1 MTKSPLPPITDALT
15 PRPAKRPNLRD
26 LKAPQIVEDSSVSE
40 NSRALGTK
48 WGAQTSLDEPDPA
61 MTSLRMVILE
71 YVDRQLSLKAAE
83 AKVTKQYL
91 VLKAL
96 SEAGYEVRE
105 ADLIEDKRKRRR
117 R

>member
-1 MTKSPLPPITDALT
+1 MTKTPLPPITDALMA
-15 PRPAKRPNLRD
+15 RPAKRPNLRD
-26 LKAPQIVEDSSVSE
+26 LKAPQSVEDRNVSE

-48 WGAQTSLDEPDPA
+48 WGAQTSLDDPDPA
-61 MTSLRMVILE
+61 MTSLRMVIPE

-96 SEAGYEVRE
+96 AEVGYEVRE
-105 ADLIEDKRKRRR
+105 TDLVEDKRKRRR